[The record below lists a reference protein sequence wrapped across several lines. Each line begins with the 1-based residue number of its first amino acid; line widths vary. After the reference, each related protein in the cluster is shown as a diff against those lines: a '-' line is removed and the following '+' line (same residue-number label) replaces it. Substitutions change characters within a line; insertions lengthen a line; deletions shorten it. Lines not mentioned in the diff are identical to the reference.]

1 VHKVLEEKLACG
13 ANRSPFLRD
22 VPNFKEGGI
31 DVEAPNGF
39 AFYAPARTP
48 SHRVVRFE
56 KEIRAAAQIPTVVEK
71 IRSVGFQPTARSSEE
86 LKQMQRAQF
95 DR

>member
-1 VHKVLEEKLACG
+1 
-13 ANRSPFLRD
+13 
-22 VPNFKEGGI
+22 
-31 DVEAPNGF
+31 
-39 AFYAPARTP
+39 
-48 SHRVVRFE
+48 VVRFE

-95 DR
+95 DRWGSAIKSSGFKLE